1 VKEARRIREKDS
13 TATTSES
20 NSSTMDVHLYLNST
34 ASFREC
40 RTPSEDTGRME
51 SSLCLLQLFSKSVR
65 PALSLCGCVLSTC
78 LLTVELCEPE
88 QRPRLDEKHY
98 SAVSLLSTLDDRAK
112 EQAIL
117 FRDVPKY
124 DLYAYHQ
131 RRLNGGLPHRHAR
144 YQNQTK
150 TEKAKEEEELKL
162 RIKR

>member
-1 VKEARRIREKDS
+1 
-13 TATTSES
+13 
-20 NSSTMDVHLYLNST
+20 MDVHLYLNST

-131 RRLNGGLPHRHAR
+131 RRLNGGLPHRYAR

-150 TEKAKEEEELKL
+150 TEKAKEEEEYKL